1 MKLSQVK
8 DLDALTNDELHRIV
22 FHDVSTAPQAADV
35 VLLLGSYPH
44 LCARRAEA
52 AAELYLGGYV
62 PAIVPTGGV
71 EWEVA
76 GVTKSEVDWMLDTL
90 RAAGVPDEAIIPER
104 EARTTKENML
114 FGAVQIN
121 RALRF
126 EKVRRVCIV
135 TSPDHVRRSL
145 ALARWL
151 LPRHM
156 EIVGVAAFEPP
167 AEWNEFVEGRRVLG
181 EVRLLQGLIQNGFA
195 EEIEF

>member
-8 DLDALTNDELHRIV
+8 DLSALTDDELHRIV
-22 FHDVSTAPQAADV
+22 FDGVSTAPVCADV
-35 VLLLGSYPH
+35 ALLLGSYPH
-44 LCARRAEA
+44 LCALRA
-52 AAELYLGGYV
+52 AAAARLYRDGYV
-62 PAIVPTGGV
+62 SAIVPTGGV
-71 EWEVA
+71 EWEVD

-90 RAAGVPDEAIIPER
+90 RSAGVPDEAIIPER

-126 EKVRRVCIV
+126 ENVRRVCIV
-135 TSPDHVRRSL
+135 TSPDHVRRST

-167 AEWNEFVEGRRVLG
+167 AEWNEFVQGRRVLG
-181 EVRLLQGLIQNGFA
+181 EVRLLRELIQNGFT